1 MFVRL
6 FLSLL
11 QKTKVILIELQ
22 WFFITHKAFSRHSI
36 FYLCQKIKTPFM
48 SKSRYIQLI
57 LILGSLTALGPFSID
72 MYLPGFAGIAADLN
86 TTVAN
91 VSMTLSSYFI
101 GISAGQL
108 LYGPLLDRFGR
119 KKPLFIGLLVYIL
132 ASLGCVYVIDIDT
145 FIGLRFIQAI
155 GSCAATVASVSMVR
169 DLFPVKD
176 IPKVFSLLMLVVGLS
191 PMLAPT
197 VGGYV
202 TEYYSWHTV
211 FFILMC
217 MGIVILLAAQLG
229 LPNSFQPDKTISLKP
244 KPIITNFINI
254 IKEPQFYTYAF
265 TGAIAFS
272 GLFTYVAASP
282 ILFMDIFKV
291 DAKTYGWIFA
301 FMSLS
306 FIGSSQ
312 LNSVLLKRFSS
323 EQMIY
328 SALILQSVISILF
341 LVLALNNL
349 LGLYETIT
357 MLFLFLGCLGTSNPN
372 TASLTLAPFSR
383 NAGSASALMGAIQ
396 LGLGAL
402 ASFAVGVFVKDT
414 ISPMVVIMTTTTLL
428 AFLILKIGKRNIKK
442 TIAIEEEI
450 TIVP

>member
-1 MFVRL
+1 
-6 FLSLL
+6 
-11 QKTKVILIELQ
+11 
-22 WFFITHKAFSRHSI
+22 
-36 FYLCQKIKTPFM
+36 M
-48 SKSRYIQLI
+48 SKSKYLQLI

-72 MYLPGFAGIAADLN
+72 MYLPGFSGIAEDLN

-119 KKPLFIGLLVYIL
+119 KKPLFIGLLVYIA
-132 ASLGCVYVIDIDT
+132 ASLGCVYVTDIDT
-145 FIGLRFIQAI
+145 FIGLRFIQAV

-169 DLFPVKD
+169 DLFPVRD
-176 IPKVFSLLMLVVGLS
+176 TPKVFSMLMLVVGLS

-197 VGGYV
+197 LGGYV
-202 TEYYSWHTV
+202 TEYYGWHTV

-217 MGIVILLAAQLG
+217 MGIVILIAAQLG
-229 LPNSFQPDKTISLKP
+229 LPNSFKPDQSISLKP
-244 KPIITNFINI
+244 KPILSNFITI

-265 TGAIAFS
+265 TGAVAFS

-282 ILFMDIFKV
+282 ILFMDVFKV

-312 LNSVLLKRFSS
+312 LNSVLLKRYSS

-328 SALILQSVISILF
+328 SALIIQSIISILF
-341 LVLALNNL
+341 LTLAVYDL
-349 LGLYETIT
+349 LGLYETII
-357 MLFLFLGCLGTSNPN
+357 MLFLFLGCLGISNPN
-372 TASLTLAPFSR
+372 TAGLTLAPFSK
-383 NAGSASALMGAIQ
+383 NAGSASALMGALQ

-402 ASFAVGVFVKDT
+402 VSFAVGIFVKDS
-414 ISPMVVIMTTTTLL
+414 IIPMVVIMTSTTIL
-428 AFLILKIGKRNIKK
+428 AFLILIVGRKNIKK
-442 TIAIEEEI
+442 LL
-450 TIVP
+450 

>member
-1 MFVRL
+1 M
-6 FLSLL
+6 
-11 QKTKVILIELQ
+11 TKAKY
-22 WFFITHKAFSRHSI
+22 FK
-36 FYLCQKIKTPFM
+36 
-48 SKSRYIQLI
+48 LI

-72 MYLPGFAGIAADLN
+72 MYLPGFSGIAKDLN
-86 TTVAN
+86 TSVAK
-91 VSMTLSSYFI
+91 VAMTLSSYFI

-132 ASLGCVYVIDIDT
+132 ASLGCVFVKDIDT
-145 FIGLRFIQAI
+145 FIGLRFIQAV

-169 DLFPVKD
+169 DLFPVRD

-202 TEYYSWHTV
+202 TDYYGWHTV

-217 MGIVILLAAQLG
+217 LGIVIMLAAQFG
-229 LPNSFQPDKTISLKP
+229 LPVSYAPDKTISLKP
-244 KPIITNFINI
+244 KPIILNFMTVL
-254 IKEPQFYTYAF
+254 KEPQFYTYAF

-282 ILFMDIFKV
+282 ILFMDVYNV
-291 DAKTYGWIFA
+291 DPKTYGWIFA

-306 FIGSSQ
+306 FILASQ
-312 LNSVLLKRFSS
+312 LNSVLLKWFTS

-328 SALILQSVISILF
+328 GALLVQTIVVIAFFI
-341 LVLALNNL
+341 AAQNDL
-349 LGLYETIT
+349 LELYGTIA
-357 MLFLFLGCLGTSNPN
+357 MLFLFLACIGISNPN
-372 TASLTLAPFSR
+372 TAGLTLAPFTK

-402 ASFAVGVFVKDT
+402 ASFAVGIFLKNSMV
-414 ISPMVVIMTTTTLL
+414 PMVIIMAVSTIA
-428 AFLILKIGKRNIKK
+428 AFVVLNIGKRKIKIK
-442 TIAIEEEI
+442 Y
-450 TIVP
+450 

>member
-1 MFVRL
+1 
-6 FLSLL
+6 
-11 QKTKVILIELQ
+11 
-22 WFFITHKAFSRHSI
+22 
-36 FYLCQKIKTPFM
+36 M
-48 SKSRYIQLI
+48 SKSKYLQLI

-72 MYLPGFAGIAADLN
+72 MYLPGFSGIAKDLN
-86 TTVAN
+86 TTVAK

-132 ASLGCVYVIDIDT
+132 ASLGCVYVNDIDT
-145 FIGLRFIQAI
+145 FIGLRFIQAV

-169 DLFPVKD
+169 DLFPVRD
-176 IPKVFSLLMLVVGLS
+176 TPKVFSLLMLVVGLS

-197 VGGYV
+197 LGGYV
-202 TEYYSWHTV
+202 TEYYGWHTV

-217 MGIVILLAAQLG
+217 MGIVILIAAQLG
-229 LPNSFQPDKTISLKP
+229 LPDSFTPDRTISLKP
-244 KPIITNFINI
+244 KPIISNFISI
-254 IKEPQFYTYAF
+254 LKEPQFYTYAL
-265 TGAIAFS
+265 TGAVAFS

-282 ILFMDIFKV
+282 IVFMDVFDV

-328 SALILQSVISILF
+328 SALIIQSIISILF
-341 LVLALNNL
+341 LVLAVYDL
-349 LGLYETIT
+349 LGLYETIF
-357 MLFLFLGCLGTSNPN
+357 MLFLFLGCLGISNPN
-372 TASLTLAPFSR
+372 TAGLTLAPFSK
-383 NAGSASALMGAIQ
+383 NAGSASALMGALQ

-402 ASFAVGVFVKDT
+402 VSFAVGVFVKDS
-414 ISPMVVIMTTTTLL
+414 IIPMVIIMTSTTIL
-428 AFLILKIGKRNIKK
+428 AFIILNLGRKKIKRLL
-442 TIAIEEEI
+442 
-450 TIVP
+450 